1 MKILQ
6 NKIPFNF
13 KFSQFGK
20 FLLKNNVTCVMLYY
34 NVQKHCEVFFSVD
47 MV

>member
-1 MKILQ
+1 MRKWE

-20 FLLKNNVTCVMLYY
+20 ILLKKNVTCVMLYY
-34 NVQKHCEVFFSVD
+34 NVQKHCEIFFSVD